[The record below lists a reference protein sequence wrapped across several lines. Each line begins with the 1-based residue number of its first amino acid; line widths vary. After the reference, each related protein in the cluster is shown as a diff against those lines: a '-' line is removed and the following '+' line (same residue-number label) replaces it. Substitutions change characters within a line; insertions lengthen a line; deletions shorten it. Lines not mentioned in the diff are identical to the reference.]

1 MQITRENRVKM
12 LQNIGQYL
20 IDNAD
25 NLIPNEKPFPTDQT
39 FLIELSVDLEMPHI
53 TVTTRYNAVEAL
65 KGVEWW
71 PYTPRSGTPS
81 Y

>member
-25 NLIPNEKPFPTDQT
+25 NLIPNEKPSPTDQT
-39 FLIELSVDLEMPHI
+39 FLIELSVELEIPHI
-53 TVTTRYNAVEAL
+53 TVTSRYNAHETL
-65 KGVEWW
+65 KGVEWDS
-71 PYTPRSGTPS
+71 YTPRSGTPS